1 MNRSLLAIL
10 PKSQYTKCMC
20 MSHICDNCP
29 LGLTMSDVHW
39 SLGRH
44 DQLMCTGLYV
54 RRCTGVLKSRRMCA
68 GLQVSSAGK
77 KILMC
82 TGL

>member
-1 MNRSLLAIL
+1 
-10 PKSQYTKCMC
+10 
-20 MSHICDNCP
+20 
-29 LGLTMSDVHW
+29 MSDVHW